1 MATATPSSS
10 ALPAAGTRPPSSAA
24 YDWLM
29 GAFASCMGGGAYID
43 GWAHNHALR
52 TGAAIETFF
61 TPWHAL
67 LYGGYA
73 LCAVA
78 LIVSALV
85 WHARGY
91 SWRAALPRG
100 YGLSALGV
108 AIFFCG
114 GVLDLVWHTLFGI
127 EASTSALLS
136 PTHLILVIGAVLI
149 YLGPLRSVVARD
161 PERTSW
167 RQNGP
172 VVLSLLWLLS
182 SFTFFT
188 QYASPFASTLA
199 SALRVPPSDFI
210 DLFHALGVAGVA
222 LQSALLA
229 GVLLYGVK
237 IGRVPRGTFTAI
249 ITLNVLLVTGMRVD
263 MLSVSPVILTAG
275 ALVAGL
281 VIDGLYA
288 QLQPATRGAAA
299 LKLFAFLAPA
309 IVYVP
314 YFAAIAAFGG
324 TYWTIH
330 LVTGCVVT
338 AGLMGLLLS
347 YLSAPV
353 QRGS

>member
-1 MATATPSSS
+1 MATATASSS
-10 ALPAAGTRPPSSAA
+10 VAAGDRARPQASAG

-29 GAFASCMGGGAYID
+29 GVLASCMGGGAYID

-73 LCAVA
+73 LCAGA
-78 LIVSALV
+78 LIASVVL
-85 WHARGY
+85 WHARGFA
-91 SWRAALPRG
+91 WRSALPRG
-100 YGLSALGV
+100 YGLSLAGV
-108 AIFFCG
+108 AIFFAG
-114 GVLDLVWHTLFGI
+114 GLLDLLWHTLFGI

-136 PTHLILVIGAVLI
+136 PTHLVLLVGAVLI

-161 PERTSW
+161 PERQSW
-167 RQNGP
+167 VQNGP

-199 SALRVPPSDFI
+199 SSLRVPPSDFI

-222 LQSALLA
+222 LQAALLA

-237 IGRVPRGTFTAI
+237 IARLPAGAFTAI
-249 ITLNVLLVTGMRVD
+249 VTLNVLLVTAMRVD
-263 MLSVSPVILTAG
+263 MISVSPLLLTAG
-275 ALVAGL
+275 AFVAG
-281 VIDGLYA
+281 VAIDVLYA
-288 QLQPATRGAAA
+288 QLRPGSGSAA
-299 LKLFAFLAPA
+299 LKTFAFLAPA

-324 TYWTIH
+324 TYWTVH
-330 LVTGCVVT
+330 LVTGCIVT
-338 AGLMGLLLS
+338 AGLVGLLLS
-347 YLSAPV
+347 YLVAPV
-353 QRGS
+353 ERAV